1 MDGPS
6 ETENSFYSTKVV
18 RTHQRFKNLIK
29 STEWIDPLEGKT
41 FPEGERSTKWTDPHN
56 AKNHSK
62 STKLMN
68 HAKW

>member
-6 ETENSFYSTKVV
+6 EAENSFYSTKVV

-29 STEWIDPLEGKT
+29 STEWTDPLEGKT
-41 FPEGERSTKWTDPHN
+41 FLEGEGSTKWMNPHN